1 MMSEKWSAYIVL
13 VLAAVAA
20 VLMGAEAAWLSTSTL
35 IAIYSLLA
43 LSVGLTYGQ
52 AGILSVAQGA
62 FASIGA
68 YATGILTARYGVSP
82 FLALPVAVLLPA
94 IIALPVARLVSPLSP
109 LVLAIATLM
118 FATIVEILL
127 RGGGELTGGFLGLS
141 GIPPL
146 FMAQTPVTFNLI
158 AWLAVAVVVFLYTNL
173 MNSAWGRAIN
183 TVRHDAVRAVADGTN
198 VARIQSLVFSLGAGI
213 AGLAGWLY
221 AHQLSF
227 ISPDLFGIPVS
238 INAILMAVVGGAG
251 VVLGPILGAVTL
263 SLFYEFLPGQEALG
277 MFYGAALILTLV
289 IAPSG
294 LLGFVRRRRSSKRNR
309 RPKSASALVSLKAS
323 P

>member
-1 MMSEKWSAYIVL
+1 MSEKWSPLIVL
-13 VLAAVAA
+13 VLAGVAA
-20 VLMGAEAAWLSTSTL
+20 ILMGSGAAWLSTSTL

-52 AGILSVAQGA
+52 GGILSVAQGA

-68 YATGILTARYGVSP
+68 YTTGILTTRYGISP
-82 FLALPVAVLLPA
+82 FFTLPIAVLLPM
-94 IIALPVARLVSPLSP
+94 IIAFPVARLVSPLSP

-127 RGGGELTGGFLGLS
+127 RSGGDLTGGFLGLS

-146 FMAQTPVTFNLI
+146 FAAQTPVTFNLI
-158 AWLAVAVVVFLYTNL
+158 AWLAVVVVVFLYTNL

-183 TVRHDAVRAVADGTN
+183 TVRHDSVRAVADGTN
-198 VARIQSLVFSLGAGI
+198 VARIQSLIFGLGAGI

-251 VVLGPILGAVTL
+251 VILGPVLGAVTL
-263 SLFYEFLPGQEALG
+263 SLFYEFLPGQEARG

-289 IAPSG
+289 VAPSG
-294 LLGFVRRRRSSKRNR
+294 LLGFVRRRRPSKRSQSL
-309 RPKSASALVSLKAS
+309 KSASVLVSEKAF